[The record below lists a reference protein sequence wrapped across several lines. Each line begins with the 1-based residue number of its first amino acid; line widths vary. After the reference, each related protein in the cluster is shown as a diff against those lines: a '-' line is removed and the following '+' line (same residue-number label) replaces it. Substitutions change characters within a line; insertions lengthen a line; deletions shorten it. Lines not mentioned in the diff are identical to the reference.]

1 MSVGDIVRWGNI
13 LNIIFL
19 PTDRASRQFYLLPS
33 QWELHF
39 GGSFPRDSSTS
50 SLPLAW
56 IFLPFFFFFGRLY
69 LLLAKKK
76 FMEVE
81 IKILGAGEMT
91 QWLRVLV
98 ALSEDLAS
106 TPHTHIVSHSHV

>member
-1 MSVGDIVRWGNI
+1 MGITLRREFSKGQFHI
-13 LNIIFL
+13 L
-19 PTDRASRQFYLLPS
+19 
-33 QWELHF
+33 
-39 GGSFPRDSSTS
+39 TS
-50 SLPLAW
+50 SCLDFPS
-56 IFLPFFFFFGRLY
+56 IFFFGRLY

-91 QWLRVLV
+91 HWLRVLV